1 MRIDLFITENL
12 QKEPK
17 KLGYAQ
23 DVARMAAEYGLK
35 HYYRASEATRKGK
48 IFDDC
53 LAEAKKNA
61 KHLSRIN

>member
-35 HYYRASEATRKGK
+35 HYYRASEATRKERYSMIAWLK
-48 IFDDC
+48 LKKMPNIFQG
-53 LAEAKKNA
+53 
-61 KHLSRIN
+61 

>member
-48 IFDDC
+48 IFDD
-53 LAEAKKNA
+53 
-61 KHLSRIN
+61 